1 MCSLGIRPPAQV
13 CIGDLAGGHTA
24 GLAFAMYSLVGV
36 DIGDTSDVHFGCVD
50 VRSRVVP
57 WAVLDAFAT
66 RRLSVATPVT
76 PARSYLRR

>member
-1 MCSLGIRPPAQV
+1 
-13 CIGDLAGGHTA
+13 
-24 GLAFAMYSLVGV
+24 MYSLVGV
-36 DIGDTSDVHFGCVD
+36 DIGDTSDERLGCVD